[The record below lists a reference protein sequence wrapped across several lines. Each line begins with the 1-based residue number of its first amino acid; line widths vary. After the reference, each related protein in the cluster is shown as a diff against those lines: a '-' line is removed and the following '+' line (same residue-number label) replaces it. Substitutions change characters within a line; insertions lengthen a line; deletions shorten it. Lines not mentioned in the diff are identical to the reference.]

1 MAGET
6 LAPAEETH
14 RRRAIST
21 LFAAVRLAIFTMM
34 VGTAGDAEDD
44 YGTGLIDTAA
54 KIMKSQVVKDPA
66 AALEKAAGICKRPSQ
81 LTSDRE
87 SSRVAVG
94 STVEM
99 PTLRDP

>member
-1 MAGET
+1 
-6 LAPAEETH
+6 
-14 RRRAIST
+14 
-21 LFAAVRLAIFTMM
+21 MM

-44 YGTGLIDTAA
+44 YVTRLIDTSA

-66 AALEKAAGICKRPSQ
+66 AALEKAARICRRPPQ

-94 STVEM
+94 STVEL